1 MYFFLKRNELIYRM
15 KDKKIKS
22 IKVRKIINTAA
33 LDISFISKSKSFWIL
48 SENFSINVLIS

>member
-22 IKVRKIINTAA
+22 IKVRKIVNTAA
-33 LDISFISKSKSFWIL
+33 LDISFISKSKSF
-48 SENFSINVLIS
+48 